1 MNNDDHGPD
10 TGFEDSGAR
19 HGVSVC
25 VEGPIGPSSF
35 ARCEGMHC
43 DPHHEAEGGD
53 HDSGAAGFFPGGG
66 PVSLDQLRTL
76 EQWVIRS
83 DLGFI

>member
-10 TGFEDSGAR
+10 TGVEDSGAM
-19 HGVSVC
+19 HGVSAC

-35 ARCEGMHC
+35 ARCEGMRC

-53 HDSGAAGFFPGGG
+53 HDSGAAVFFF
-66 PVSLDQLRTL
+66 LEETL
-76 EQWVIRS
+76 
-83 DLGFI
+83 FH